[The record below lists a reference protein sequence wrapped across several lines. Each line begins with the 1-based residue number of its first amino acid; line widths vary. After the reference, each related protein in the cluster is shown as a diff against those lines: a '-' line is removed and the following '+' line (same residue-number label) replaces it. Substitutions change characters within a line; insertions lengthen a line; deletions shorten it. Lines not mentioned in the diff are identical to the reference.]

1 MQNNSDGIKC
11 INYFLLLLQLVTLF
25 SYLPLRRWEEALRGK
40 KSVGRHSVE
49 EVCCLFV
56 RQEQESGG
64 ECPRLTAVPSG
75 GHPANRVS
83 ENGDEPEASSRAGL
97 HGSSSSGTC
106 RRPRTHIK
114 LLHSHSRQI
123 RWNIS
128 HCVCGASLSISAFAA
143 IFNMGESDMLSGD
156 EILPT
161 KRSLFCSLPLLM
173 WKWCAVFISIFSQ
186 SKSALWKNQSV
197 HRFSAVTLVN
207 H

>member
-1 MQNNSDGIKC
+1 M
-11 INYFLLLLQLVTLF
+11 NYFLLLSQLVTLF
-25 SYLPLRRWEEALRGK
+25 SYLPLRRWEEALRGR
-40 KSVGRHSVE
+40 KSVDRHSVE

-75 GHPANRVS
+75 GHSANHVS

-106 RRPRTHIK
+106 HRPRTHIQ
-114 LLHSHSRQI
+114 LSRSHSRQI

-128 HCVCGASLSISAFAA
+128 PCVCAASLSVSAFAT
-143 IFNMGESDMLSGD
+143 ISIMGESDMLCDD

-173 WKWCAVFISIFSQ
+173 WKWYAVFISIFSQ
-186 SKSALWKNQSV
+186 SKSAL
-197 HRFSAVTLVN
+197 
-207 H
+207 